1 MAKTVIVK
9 LTDDLDG
16 TDAEETVRFSLDGL
30 SYEIDLNAEN
40 AAKLRD
46 ALEPFIARAVR
57 TGKPPGDGRR
67 PEPRREPRPHKTLFS
82 DLTADEKAR
91 FRAWAGLPTARRIS
105 DDRVRSWIAAGKA

>member
-30 SYEIDLNAEN
+30 SYEIDLNTAN

-46 ALEPFIARAVR
+46 ALGPFIARSVR
-57 TGKPPGDGRR
+57 TGKPPRDGSR
-67 PEPRREPRPHKTLFS
+67 PAPPASRTLFS
-82 DLTADEKAR
+82 DLTAEEKAR
-91 FRAWAGLPTARRIS
+91 FRAWANLPTARRIA
-105 DDRVRSWIAAGKA
+105 DARVQAWIDAGRA